1 MSFGGWD
8 FVGSRQDGAP
18 RFRVTSAQFFVGSF
32 VFLVVLG
39 ALGLLVLPG
48 LYTGERLGV
57 VDSLF
62 TAASAVCV
70 TGLTV
75 VDTATYFTPLG
86 QAWIAVLIQLGG
98 IGILTLTTL
107 VILGLGRRMSLDLER
122 AGGGHTTVLSHLSQR
137 SLLGAVVRFTFAI
150 ELGGAIVLW
159 VLWRGRLGSSAALW
173 PAVFHSISAFCNA
186 GFSIFSHSLMDF
198 RASPLTLVT
207 VSGLIILGGLGFL
220 VLVDL
225 WARARGTGRGRLS
238 LHTKIVLWSSAIL
251 LVGGTFG
258 FLVFESPFDLRLLGM
273 PDQVVNAWFMSATA
287 RTAGFHTVDYST
299 ASNGSILLTL
309 ALMVIGGSPGS
320 TAGGL
325 KTTSVVLLVLM
336 LWSRLRGRSHTS
348 AFGRT
353 IPRDTLERAAGV
365 VIAGFLVL
373 ALFVFLLLILEL
385 PEHGELDRVH
395 LLEMVFEAHSAFGT
409 VGLSMGATPK
419 LTDGGRLL
427 ITLLMFL
434 GRVGPLAFAVSL
446 VNRRNRARE
455 DYRFAQEDVVVG

>member
-1 MSFGGWD
+1 MGAWYGD
-8 FVGSRQDGAP
+8 SRVA
-18 RFRVTSAQFFVGSF
+18 RSTSTWIHWWSPV
-32 VFLVVLG
+32 
-39 ALGLLVLPG
+39 
-48 LYTGERLGV
+48 
-57 VDSLF
+57 
-62 TAASAVCV
+62 ASANW
-70 TGLTV
+70 L
-75 VDTATYFTPLG
+75 
-86 QAWIAVLIQLGG
+86 
-98 IGILTLTTL
+98 
-107 VILGLGRRMSLDLER
+107 M
-122 AGGGHTTVLSHLSQR
+122 R
-137 SLLGAVVRFTFAI
+137 S
-150 ELGGAIVLW
+150 
-159 VLWRGRLGSSAALW
+159 
-173 PAVFHSISAFCNA
+173 C
-186 GFSIFSHSLMDF
+186 SIFSHSLMDF